1 MAGADLDSADVRA
14 RNVLGKGDLVLADTH
29 YGLAARA
36 SQTTKTIFVGVMVLT
51 PAGAEELFGDPL
63 LVGKPIKELAEQWGF
78 EWEEMCG
85 WGDYCTPA
93 PRTVSETGS
102 MNWWGDLSWVGKPV
116 EQLVAQLG
124 ITVDEFCADA
134 TNCLGGGTSETIVTR
149 EYKYGFG
156 SPAFSVLRTG
166 TGDLSLLAGRD
177 VGMTSLYG
185 VYTAGT
191 QSSLGAA
198 DARFN
203 LPRGADKATG
213 TLGLIQL
220 DGKYDAALSVYQAWY
235 PDQGGNLVVQAGRD
249 VYGDAVG
256 STADAGVPLEGSSPR
271 ARYASTLTGA
281 WLWRQGSLGTPGVAD
296 IAPSWWINFGSY
308 ATKASV
314 GGGYE
319 EPRLL
324 GFTGFGTLGG
334 GNLSISA
341 GRDAGIRDARGDA
354 ARYVNGVEPRSQGL
368 TAVVGSTGRVL
379 DGNMVLTGGGDLDLR
394 VGGSINPSLAATQ
407 LNATGPHTGGS
418 DHLDLNL
425 SLIHI

>member
-1 MAGADLDSADVRA
+1 MCIRDRGPDGKQGRNWALAPMLGPGASAWSLTAVAGADLDSADVRA

-166 TGDLSLLAGRD
+166 CLLY
-177 VGMTSLYG
+177 TSD
-185 VYTAGT
+185 
-191 QSSLGAA
+191 AA
-198 DARFN
+198 D
-203 LPRGADKATG
+203 
-213 TLGLIQL
+213 
-220 DGKYDAALSVYQAWY
+220 
-235 PDQGGNLVVQAGRD
+235 
-249 VYGDAVG
+249 
-256 STADAGVPLEGSSPR
+256 E
-271 ARYASTLTGA
+271 
-281 WLWRQGSLGTPGVAD
+281 
-296 IAPSWWINFGSY
+296 
-308 ATKASV
+308 
-314 GGGYE
+314 
-319 EPRLL
+319 
-324 GFTGFGTLGG
+324 
-334 GNLSISA
+334 
-341 GRDAGIRDARGDA
+341 
-354 ARYVNGVEPRSQGL
+354 
-368 TAVVGSTGRVL
+368 
-379 DGNMVLTGGGDLDLR
+379 
-394 VGGSINPSLAATQ
+394 
-407 LNATGPHTGGS
+407 
-418 DHLDLNL
+418 
-425 SLIHI
+425 